1 MAEVALDG
9 IESLI
14 DKIIKEEE
22 ELTNEIDQE
31 FDKVKCSFYQFKNE
45 EINECEAYLW
55 GVVLLQ
61 VVNGLIVAFIIACI
75 SILVKKTCCNFKPK
89 PEMIEPIQ

>member
-31 FDKVKCSFYQFKNE
+31 FDKVKCSFYQFKNK

-61 VVNGLIVAFIIACI
+61 VFNGLIVAFIIACI